1 MFHDYTIGR
10 SSPVWKVPDAAL
22 RARQTNRLYML
33 AQPKKIHPD
42 YKPCR
47 ATQTLVSAAARKAV
61 ASSRLEDLAVPKN
74 RPEIEGREWS
84 VKHSA
89 LVVGSS
95 ERVTELAHA
104 KTTPLGFMPDKVEV
118 WKVSKGATKARP
130 SKRIG
135 DLAKPVIREIA
146 TNLPN
151 PDAFIVKKSAQKAKC
166 SERLAELSQPVLRGD
181 KSVKSS

>member
-1 MFHDYTIGR
+1 
-10 SSPVWKVPDAAL
+10 
-22 RARQTNRLYML
+22 
-33 AQPKKIHPD
+33 
-42 YKPCR
+42 
-47 ATQTLVSAAARKAV
+47 
-61 ASSRLEDLAVPKN
+61 
-74 RPEIEGREWS
+74 
-84 VKHSA
+84 
-89 LVVGSS
+89 
-95 ERVTELAHA
+95 
-104 KTTPLGFMPDKVEV
+104 MPDKVEV